1 MGRCAIMVL
10 MAAALLAG
18 PAFAERADFVVIVAV
33 HSPVTTLSSNELADI
48 YLGRLNRLPD
58 GRIVLPVDRV
68 ESDAVQDAFYR
79 EILQRN
85 AAQLRA
91 HWSRQVFTG
100 RGKPPRQ
107 LQSGAELVDFIAR
120 NPSAIGFVEPALVT
134 PSVRVVRIDP

>member
-1 MGRCAIMVL
+1 MDRYAPVIVI
-10 MAAALLAG
+10 AAALLAG
-18 PAFAERADFVVIVAV
+18 PAFADEDRYVVIVAV
-33 HSPVTTLSSNELADI
+33 HSPVTSLASNEVADI

-58 GRIVLPVDRV
+58 GRTVLPVDRV

-79 EILQRN
+79 EMLQRN

-91 HWSRQVFTG
+91 HWSSLVFTG

-107 LQSGAELVDFIAR
+107 LHSGPELVEFVSR
-120 NPSAIGFVEPALVT
+120 NPHAIGYVEPSLVT

>member
-1 MGRCAIMVL
+1 MGRYAPMLV
-10 MAAALLAG
+10 MAGALLAG
-18 PAFAERADFVVIVAV
+18 PAFAEGTEFVVIVAA
-33 HSPVTTLSSNELADI
+33 HSPVTTLTSNEVADI

-58 GRIVLPVDRV
+58 GRTVVPVDRV
-68 ESDAVQDAFYR
+68 ESDAVQKAFYR

-91 HWSRQVFTG
+91 HWSRLVFTG

-107 LQSGAELVDFIAR
+107 LRSGTDCVEFVAR

-134 PSVRVVRIDP
+134 ASVRVVRIDP